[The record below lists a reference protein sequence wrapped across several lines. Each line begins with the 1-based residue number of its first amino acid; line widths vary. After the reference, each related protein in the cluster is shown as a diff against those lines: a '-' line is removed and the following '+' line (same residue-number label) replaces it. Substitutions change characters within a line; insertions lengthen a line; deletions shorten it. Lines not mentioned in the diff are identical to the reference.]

1 MSPAPRPPG
10 YWMHESS
17 GRLAEA
23 MKRYLQEEPL
33 SNYDVGLIRAYLVQ
47 WIESPVWDQNPN
59 MDAAGRVELE
69 ELRKAAHKITNR
81 RAIDEWVEVATDWGL
96 DPL

>member
-1 MSPAPRPPG
+1 
-10 YWMHESS
+10 MHEVS

-23 MKRYLQEEPL
+23 MKRYLKEEPL
-33 SNYDVGLIRAYLVQ
+33 TNYDIGLIRAYLVQ

-59 MDAAGRVELE
+59 MDAAGRAELE
-69 ELRKAAHKITNR
+69 ELRQAAHKITGR
-81 RAIDEWVEVATDWGL
+81 RGIHEWVEVATDWGI

>member
-1 MSPAPRPPG
+1 
-10 YWMHESS
+10 MHERS
-17 GRLAEA
+17 GHLAEA

>member
-10 YWMHESS
+10 YWMNEID

-23 MKRYLQEEPL
+23 MKRYLRDEPL

-47 WIESPVWDQNPN
+47 WIESPVWDMNPN
-59 MDAAGRVELE
+59 LDAAGRAELQT
-69 ELRKAAHKITNR
+69 LRQAAHKITSR
-81 RAIDEWVEVATDWGL
+81 RGIDEWVEVATDWGM